1 MIDPQ
6 SLAKT
11 VRAALDEDL
20 GAGDLTSRLV
30 VPPEA
35 RAQGRLV
42 ARESLVVAGI
52 DVAREVFH
60 QVDPALIFRSEAKD
74 GDTRERDSSLGSVEG
89 SARSILAGERT
100 ALNFLQRM
108 SGIAS
113 MTRRLVQ
120 LAAGSGV
127 EITDTRKTAPG
138 LRAFDKEA
146 VRAGGG
152 TSHRAG
158 LYDAIL
164 IKDNHWRLAGG
175 VGEAVRRARAGAPGT
190 PAAGTPIEIEVATA
204 EEVEEALS
212 AGAEALLLDN
222 MDPATLENSVRIARG
237 RAFLEVSGGVRE
249 ADVARLVRTG
259 VNRISLGALTHSV
272 RAADIAL
279 EVGPA

>member
-6 SLAKT
+6 SLT
-11 VRAALDEDL
+11 RMVRAALDEDL

-30 VPPEA
+30 VPAEA
-35 RAQGRLV
+35 RAVGRIV
-42 ARESLVVAGI
+42 ARESLIVAGM
-52 DVAREVFH
+52 DVAREVFF
-60 QVDPALIFRSEAKD
+60 QVDSAVTLDAAARDGEA
-74 GDTRERDSSLGSVEG
+74 RDRNQALGSVEG
-89 SARSILAGERT
+89 AARSILSAERT

-108 SGIAS
+108 SGIAT
-113 MTRRLVQ
+113 MTRRLVD

-127 EITDTRKTAPG
+127 EIADTRKTAPG
-138 LRAFDKEA
+138 LRALDKEA

-152 TSHRAG
+152 ANHRAG

-175 VGEAVRRARAGAPGT
+175 VGQALRRARAGAPGT
-190 PAAGTPIEIEVATA
+190 PAEGKPIEIEVGTI

-222 MDPATLENSVRIARG
+222 MDPATLARAIAAARG
-237 RAFLEVSGGVRE
+237 RAFLEVSGGVLE
-249 ADVARLVRTG
+249 QEIPRLVKSG
-259 VNRISLGALTHSV
+259 VDRISLGALTHSV

>member
-6 SLAKT
+6 SLT
-11 VRAALDEDL
+11 RMVRAALDEDL

-30 VPPEA
+30 VPAEA
-35 RAQGRLV
+35 RAVGRIV
-42 ARESLVVAGI
+42 ARESLIVAGM
-52 DVAREVFH
+52 DVAREVFF
-60 QVDPALIFRSEAKD
+60 QVDSAVTLDAAARDGEA
-74 GDTRERDSSLGSVEG
+74 RDRDQALGSVEG
-89 SARSILAGERT
+89 AARSILSAERT

-108 SGIAS
+108 SGIAT
-113 MTRRLVQ
+113 MTRRLVG

-127 EITDTRKTAPG
+127 EIADTRKTAPG
-138 LRAFDKEA
+138 LRALDKEA

-152 TSHRAG
+152 ANHRAG

-175 VGEAVRRARAGAPGT
+175 VGQALRRARAGALGT
-190 PAAGTPIEIEVATA
+190 PAEGKPIEIEVGTI

-222 MDPATLENSVRIARG
+222 MDPATLASAIALARG

-249 ADVARLVRTG
+249 QEIPRLVKSG
-259 VNRISLGALTHSV
+259 VDRISLGALTHSV

>member
-30 VPPEA
+30 VPLDA
-35 RAQGRLV
+35 RALGRIV
-42 ARESLVVAGI
+42 ARESLVVAGME
-52 DVAREVFH
+52 VAREVFR
-60 QVDPALIFRSEAKD
+60 QVDPAMILRPEARD

-89 SARSILAGERT
+89 AARSILAGERT

-108 SGIAS
+108 SGIAT
-113 MTRRLVQ
+113 MTRRLVR

-127 EITDTRKTAPG
+127 EIADTRKTAPG

-152 TSHRAG
+152 TNHRAG

-190 PAAGTPIEIEVATA
+190 PAAGKPIEIEVGTI

-222 MDPATLENSVRIARG
+222 MDPATLESSVRIARG
-237 RAFLEVSGGVRE
+237 RAFLEISGGVRE
-249 ADVARLVRTG
+249 ADIARLVRTG

>member
-6 SLAKT
+6 SLT
-11 VRAALDEDL
+11 RMVRAALDEDL

-30 VPPEA
+30 VPAEA
-35 RAQGRLV
+35 RAVGRIV
-42 ARESLVVAGI
+42 ARESLIVAGM
-52 DVAREVFH
+52 DVAREVFF
-60 QVDPALIFRSEAKD
+60 QVDSAVTLDAAARDGEA
-74 GDTRERDSSLGSVEG
+74 RDRNQALGSVEG
-89 SARSILAGERT
+89 AARSILSAERT

-108 SGIAS
+108 SGIAT
-113 MTRRLVQ
+113 MTRRLVD

-127 EITDTRKTAPG
+127 EIADTRKTAPG
-138 LRAFDKEA
+138 LRALDKEA

-152 TSHRAG
+152 VNHRAG

-175 VGEAVRRARAGAPGT
+175 VGQALRRARAGAPGT
-190 PAAGTPIEIEVATA
+190 PAEGKPIEIEVGTI

-222 MDPATLENSVRIARG
+222 MDPATLARAIAAARG
-237 RAFLEVSGGVRE
+237 RAFLEVSGGVLE
-249 ADVARLVRTG
+249 QEIPRLVKSG
-259 VNRISLGALTHSV
+259 VDRISLGALTHSV